1 MRKGGRE
8 GGRRGKEALRS
19 VEFGKPLE
27 PFERLARHLLEPDD
41 KLGLV
46 DNGVNRFLPELGHV
60 MHELVVSAPNKGKQ
74 RGRAGSAERIKKEG
88 KKGKDDALHLERLE
102 LGLGREQ
109 GLLGHGSRRRNLPLE
124 MLLLSRQFGRLN
136 RCDLEQANADEG
148 GCQRL
153 FGFPA
158 DGSRVGEKG
167 GRRERLTF
175 RWLSA

>member
-1 MRKGGRE
+1 MRRGGGGQRE
-8 GGRRGKEALRS
+8 GGRRGKEAWRS

-46 DNGVNRFLPELGHV
+46 DDGVDRLLPELGHV

-74 RGRAGSAERIKKEG
+74 RGRTGSAKRIKKG
-88 KKGKDDALHLERLE
+88 GRRGKDDALHLERLE

-124 MLLLSRQFGRLN
+124 VLLLSRQFG
-136 RCDLEQANADEG
+136 
-148 GCQRL
+148 
-153 FGFPA
+153 
-158 DGSRVGEKG
+158 
-167 GRRERLTF
+167 
-175 RWLSA
+175 